1 MNPLFRL
8 LQWCQSNFSS
18 IEDIKTRRNRGDFRQ
33 NIESIEEMKDFMH
46 PRKWHF
52 WADLRGS
59 AQIIVQIRTIKKKTP
74 FIIFWGQILVFLKH
88 IFHTNVQNI

>member
-46 PRKWHF
+46 PRKLHF

-59 AQIIVQIRTIKKKTP
+59 DNSPDKNNQEKNTFYHFLGAN
-74 FIIFWGQILVFLKH
+74 FSFLKAH
-88 IFHTNVQNI
+88 FSY